1 MLIGSYVYFASM
13 YGWAYLLNHGIGSLE
28 ISQDSTNIGLIIRP
42 LLKGA
47 ETPLHG
53 LHVGRSGG
61 VLAAPMDVIPSKKKR
76 QQLGM
81 TGLSQRRAKKGKK

>member
-1 MLIGSYVYFASM
+1 MWILLVCR

-28 ISQDSTNIGLIIRP
+28 IGQNSTNIGLIVRP
-42 LLKGA
+42 LLEGT

-61 VLAAPMDVIPSKKKR
+61 VLAAPMDVIPSKKKDSNW
-76 QQLGM
+76 G
-81 TGLSQRRAKKGKK
+81 